1 MPRARGK
8 YRAWA
13 AQPAERMP
21 PFLLVSEASSLVLIA
36 PFAKRPR
43 GPTPEET
50 ALVRTVARRLVPN
63 LPADRPLWIDP
74 HDGTATPAAL
84 GEGQLRRRLIDNAS
98 FNVRTAA

>member
-13 AQPAERMP
+13 AQPVERTP
-21 PFLLVSEASSLVLIA
+21 PFLLMREASSLVLIA

-43 GPTPEET
+43 GPTPAELE
-50 ALVRTVARRLVPN
+50 LVGMVARRLAPD

-74 HDGTATPAAL
+74 SDGTATPAAI
-84 GEGQLRRRLIDNAS
+84 GEEQLRRRMIDCAS
-98 FNVRTAA
+98 FNVRMA